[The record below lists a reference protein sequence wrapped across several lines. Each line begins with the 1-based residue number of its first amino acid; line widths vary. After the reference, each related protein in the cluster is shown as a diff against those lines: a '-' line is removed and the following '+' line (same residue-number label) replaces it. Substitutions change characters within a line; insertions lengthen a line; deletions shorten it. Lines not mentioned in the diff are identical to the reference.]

1 VVVQVDSIILD
12 IDGVLVDVSESYRRA
27 IADTIESLS
36 GEEFSPEL
44 IQLLKNAGGFN
55 DDWELT
61 DAGILCTLAKRHGYS
76 GDFISLIQKID
87 DNGGGLLTTKKII
100 FEAIG
105 SAAEDEWDPQAV
117 RTMFQSLYLGREKFL
132 ECFQHEPIVDV
143 PGYYLS
149 EENIISEHMVDQ
161 FLNQFNVGILTGRP
175 LFEAHMALKNI
186 GINISSTH
194 IVAMENSPL
203 KKPHPDGLLTLAE
216 ELNSSSLV
224 FVGDT
229 LDDIKTVM
237 NAKKAD
243 PSRNYRGVGV
253 LTGGLSGNSG
263 KKMFEENGAV
273 AVIST
278 INDLP
283 ELLSEF

>member
-1 VVVQVDSIILD
+1 MQVDSIILD

-36 GEEFSPEL
+36 GEEFPTGL
-44 IQLLKNAGGFN
+44 IQSLKNAGGFN

-61 DAGILCTLAKRHGYS
+61 DAGILCTLAKRHGYP
-76 GDFISLIQKID
+76 GDLVSLIQKIG
-87 DNGGGLLTTKKII
+87 DNGGGLITTKKII
-100 FEAIG
+100 SEAIG

-117 RTMFQSLYLGREKFL
+117 RSMFQSLYLGRERFI

-161 FLNQFNVGILTGRP
+161 FLNQFNIGVLTGRP
-175 LFEAHMALKNI
+175 IFEANMALKSI

-194 IVAMENSPL
+194 IVAMESSPL
-203 KKPHPDGLLTLAE
+203 KKPHPDGLLTLAH

-224 FVGDT
+224 YVGDT
-229 LDDIKTVM
+229 LDDIKTVV

-243 PSRNYRGVGV
+243 PSRNYRGIGV
-253 LTGGLSGNSG
+253 LTGGLSGTSG
-263 KKMFEENGAV
+263 KKMFEENGAD
-273 AVIST
+273 AVIPT

>member
-1 VVVQVDSIILD
+1 MQVDSIILD

-36 GEEFSPEL
+36 GEEFPPEL
-44 IQLLKNAGGFN
+44 IQSLKNAGGFN

-61 DAGILCTLAKRHGYS
+61 DAGILCTLAKRHGYP
-76 GDFISLIQKID
+76 GDLVSLIQKIG
-87 DNGGGLLTTKKII
+87 DNGGGLITTKKII
-100 FEAIG
+100 SEAIG
-105 SAAEDEWDPQAV
+105 SVAEDEWDPQAV
-117 RTMFQSLYLGREKFL
+117 RSMFQSLYLGRERFI

-161 FLNQFNVGILTGRP
+161 FLNQFNIGVLTGRP
-175 LFEAHMALKNI
+175 IFEANMALKSI

-194 IVAMENSPL
+194 IVAMESSPL
-203 KKPHPDGLLTLAE
+203 KKPHPDGLLTLAH

-224 FVGDT
+224 YVGDT
-229 LDDIKTVM
+229 LDDIKTVV

-243 PSRNYRGVGV
+243 PSRNYRGIGV
-253 LTGGLSGNSG
+253 LTGGLSGTSG
-263 KKMFEENGAV
+263 KKMFEENGAD
-273 AVIST
+273 AVIPT

>member
-1 VVVQVDSIILD
+1 MQVDSIILD

-36 GEEFSPEL
+36 GEEFSPGL
-44 IQLLKNAGGFN
+44 IQSLKNAGGFN

-61 DAGILCTLAKRHGYS
+61 DAGILCTLAKRHGYP
-76 GDFISLIQKID
+76 GDLVSLIQKIG
-87 DNGGGLLTTKKII
+87 DNGGGLITTKKII
-100 FEAIG
+100 SEAIG

-117 RTMFQSLYLGREKFL
+117 RSMFQSLYLGRERFI

-161 FLNQFNVGILTGRP
+161 FLNQFNIGVLTGRP
-175 LFEAHMALKNI
+175 IFEANMALKSI

-194 IVAMENSPL
+194 IVAMESSPL
-203 KKPHPDGLLTLAE
+203 KKPHPDGLLTLAH

-224 FVGDT
+224 YVGDT
-229 LDDIKTVM
+229 LDDIKTVV

-243 PSRNYRGVGV
+243 PSRNYRGIGV
-253 LTGGLSGNSG
+253 LTGGLSGTSG
-263 KKMFEENGAV
+263 KKMFEENGAD
-273 AVIST
+273 AVIPT